1 MRSMFIAVPFLLKAL
16 NERCI
21 KMEEKLQKVL
31 EFAKDQEEIF
41 LEKSKNNVG
50 VSEAFYNGQSIAY
63 TKIRMLIQELIED

>member
-1 MRSMFIAVPFLLKAL
+1 
-16 NERCI
+16 
-21 KMEEKLQKVL
+21 MEEKLQKVL